1 MATTVKR
8 GRLMEVLTENENFY
22 FVPFMNEVYQLHLFK
37 FSAKARGHMQQGL
50 ELEGK
55 VLKAYMQTASEEL
68 TNLVEKQF
76 VPNDTYKPKQ
86 DDPASNPPPYLGASP
101 DGMAT
106 DKEGNHVVL
115 EVKCTMTGATLD
127 SLAKQHA
134 DQLQMQMHLS
144 GAKEAHLIKCD
155 TSSMNAIT
163 SMKVNRDDSWWRRLL
178 PNAEKAHE
186 LYMKCF
192 EDENE
197 EKCKELL
204 RVCAEK
210 TQAGK
215 KIVGQD
221 TVAKQKARKRKREH
235 RAKNRQMTETLH
247 DLESSKG
254 YM

>member
-1 MATTVKR
+1 VVDAIEHEQPDNQRLLKRASNLYQFYNTRRQTTDDQRYGKITATTVKK
-8 GRLMEVLTENENFY
+8 GRLMEMLTESENFY
-22 FVPFMNEVYQLHLFK
+22 YVPFMNEVYQLHLFK

-76 VPNDTYKPKQ
+76 VPNNTYKPKQ

-163 SMKVNRDDSWWRRLL
+163 SMTVVRS
-178 PNAEKAHE
+178 AIACAISAKAKYDWHAAPRP
-186 LYMKCF
+186 CW
-192 EDENE
+192 
-197 EKCKELL
+197 CSGIL
-204 RVCAEK
+204 R
-210 TQAGK
+210 
-215 KIVGQD
+215 
-221 TVAKQKARKRKREH
+221 
-235 RAKNRQMTETLH
+235 
-247 DLESSKG
+247 S
-254 YM
+254 